1 MKSQIKAVRLEP
13 KMVLDTDGVCVYLCL
28 ERRKSI
34 QPKVLMRKLQCEQDA
49 L

>member
-1 MKSQIKAVRLEP
+1 
-13 KMVLDTDGVCVYLCL
+13 MVLDTDGVCVCVYLCL
-28 ERRKSI
+28 ERKKSI